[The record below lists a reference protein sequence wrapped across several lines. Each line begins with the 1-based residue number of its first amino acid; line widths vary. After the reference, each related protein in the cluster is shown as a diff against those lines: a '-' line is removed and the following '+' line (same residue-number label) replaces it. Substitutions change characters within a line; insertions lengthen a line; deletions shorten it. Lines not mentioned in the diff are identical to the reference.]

1 MGPSYGAA
9 SGFVKLGAGRPALSC
24 GVPLLVLLV
33 LLFPP
38 EAVTAQGLPPYR
50 PINPVATSRSSI
62 SFEPFHMPRPGRWA
76 ADLGIEYAST
86 IEYNVVPQA
95 SFFLDSELMRVRTTV
110 TRDVGA
116 RTFLLGEAELL
127 GAYAGVLDGFL
138 EWYHRLLG
146 IDIPER
152 ERRPRNEFLYAADL
166 LGRGPVIRQP
176 GDFFLGDLR
185 LGFGVRVHPVVQ
197 TVAVMTLPTNTGPE
211 GYGRGVVSASL
222 LNTIRF
228 IPSPKLTFEGSLSA
242 GYTPTHGQLA
252 QWQRETFLAG
262 SAGMRWRFWGRQS
275 LYGNLF
281 LHSPSYRDAG
291 VPSLDNREL
300 SLDFGWI
307 LGMAGGREL
316 RLGMT
321 EDLEPGGPAVD
332 LVFRVGARL

>member
-332 LVFRVGARL
+332 LVFRVGGRL